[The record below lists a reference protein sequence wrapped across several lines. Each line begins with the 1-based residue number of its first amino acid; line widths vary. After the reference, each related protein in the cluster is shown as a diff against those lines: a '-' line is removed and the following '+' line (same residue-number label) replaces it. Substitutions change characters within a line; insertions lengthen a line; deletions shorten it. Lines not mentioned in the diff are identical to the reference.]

1 MISSDASPLRK
12 AQLGLG
18 KKKKDGGKKYK
29 NAPEKKSASHQEIQL

>member
-18 KKKKDGGKKYK
+18 KKKDGGKKYK